1 MTGVG
6 GSLVSLGGNCIGAIV
21 NARMRWDD
29 YSMPARTKTT
39 MRFLFL
45 SGLLLLEVS
54 LVIAFYVLPQFQTHA
69 YNPHPNIGLEMDAVL
84 QEYPILRIAI
94 IAFLGIFLF
103 GNIGLVMMVWRAFKN
118 LRIETQND

>member
-1 MTGVG
+1 
-6 GSLVSLGGNCIGAIV
+6 
-21 NARMRWDD
+21 
-29 YSMPARTKTT
+29 MPARVKTT

-45 SGLLLLEVS
+45 SGLLLMEAS
-54 LVIAFYVLPQFQTHA
+54 MVIGFYVVPQFQTHV
-69 YNPHPNIGLEMDAVL
+69 YNPHPNIGLEIDVVL
-84 QEYPILRIAI
+84 QKYPILRIAI